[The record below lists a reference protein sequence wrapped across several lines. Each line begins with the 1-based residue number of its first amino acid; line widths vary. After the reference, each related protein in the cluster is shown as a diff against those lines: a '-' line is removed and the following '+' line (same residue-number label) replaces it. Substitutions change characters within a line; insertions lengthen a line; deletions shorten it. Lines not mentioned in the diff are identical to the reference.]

1 MVKVNFIINKGVTMM
16 DNGKIIKCM
25 DLEDYFMRMD
35 TQLIKVN
42 GILIN
47 SMVQVKFIM
56 IIVQKIKK
64 NLITQILPI
73 QISNGNTIRE
83 VLFLI
88 QNKDLEKQFQET
100 RSIMKEVLVEI
111 DLMDRVNSTKKM
123 DKLFMEYG
131 KIQFLKKY
139 YDIVSIK

>member
-111 DLMDRVNSTKKM
+111 DLMDRVNSIKKM